1 MTVVAQKWIICGI
14 VVFGIDTECQ
24 RDLKDSQKDLISAS
38 VYSLVRCG
46 FFKVLVFI

>member
-1 MTVVAQKWIICGI
+1 MTVVAQKWIISGI

-24 RDLKDSQKDLISAS
+24 HDLKDSQKDLVSVS

-46 FFKVLVFI
+46 FLKS